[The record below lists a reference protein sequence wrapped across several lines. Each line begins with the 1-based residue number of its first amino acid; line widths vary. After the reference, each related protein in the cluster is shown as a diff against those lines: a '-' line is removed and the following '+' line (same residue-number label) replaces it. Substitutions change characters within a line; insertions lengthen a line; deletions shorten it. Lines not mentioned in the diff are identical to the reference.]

1 MKRDILIIGSNHQ
14 SAVYSGLL
22 AGYGYH
28 IAEARTAGD
37 GYSLLAGGLK
47 PSTVILDLKFADLR
61 DIIPA
66 LRAVGGDNV
75 NIIVVGGD
83 NTVDALAMKRG
94 AHVFLHK
101 PVPAETMIHAVQTSI
116 AS

>member
-1 MKRDILIIGSNHQ
+1 MKPTILIIGNARQ

-22 AGYGYH
+22 AGYGYP
-28 IAEARTAGD
+28 IAEAHSAGE
-37 GYSLLAGGLK
+37 GCALLAAGFQ

-66 LRAVGGDNV
+66 LRAISGEQV

-83 NTVDALAMKRG
+83 SALDSLTLQRG
-94 AHVFLHK
+94 ANVFLHK
-101 PVPAETMIHAVQTSI
+101 PVPAEAMIHAVEMSI